1 MIMTDDRDCNPSANA
16 RRSFDPR
23 CPGRRGLLG
32 AALVAG
38 IGLSLPR
45 SARADDDQAVR
56 KAPPAPGDHF
66 VFTFGD
72 RVGETIAPN
81 DIPLGGPQI
90 PAWPKDPK
98 AKVVR
103 NGSPFNQ
110 VLLLRLDPHGFDAAT
125 AARSADGILAY
136 SSLCA
141 HAGCP
146 VTGWVK
152 DHGAMVLKCY
162 CHLSEYDPRRSATVV
177 SGPAPHPLAA
187 LPVEVVD
194 GTLTVAGKFVGNL
207 MPQIG
212 GGFLPDAE

>member
-1 MIMTDDRDCNPSANA
+1 MTDDRDYEAPPTA
-16 RRSFDPR
+16 RRNLRARLPA
-23 CPGRRGLLG
+23 RRELLCG
-32 AALVAG
+32 ALAAG

-45 SARADDDQAVR
+45 TAPAKGDQPER
-56 KAPPAPGDHF
+56 SEPPERGDVLVF
-66 VFTFGD
+66 VMGD
-72 RVGETIAPN
+72 RAGQTIAPN

-90 PAWPKDPK
+90 PAWPMDSK

-110 VLLLRLDPHGFDAAT
+110 ALLLRLDRHELDEAT

-152 DHGAMVLKCY
+152 DHGTMVLKCF
-162 CHLSEYDPRRSATVV
+162 CHLSEYDPRRGAKVL
-177 SGPAPHPLAA
+177 SGPALHPLAA
-187 LPVEVVD
+187 LPVEIVD
-194 GTLTVAGKFVGNL
+194 GTLVVAGKFIGNL
-207 MPQIG
+207 MPEIG
-212 GGFLPDAE
+212 GGFLPPAE